1 MPEYIMH
8 FDIDD
13 CGKWINAKR
22 KQKIIRCKDCMEFDF
37 CEKQGCKEN
46 DFCSYAKEKKEK
58 HYCNSCRYKNVS
70 WREDPCREC
79 MRGES
84 RWEKE

>member
-1 MPEYIMH
+1 
-8 FDIDD
+8 
-13 CGKWINAKR
+13 
-22 KQKIIRCKDCMEFDF
+22 MEFDF

-46 DFCSYAKEKKEK
+46 DFCSYAKEKEEK
-58 HYCNSCRYKNVS
+58 HYCNSCRYKHVS

-84 RWEKE
+84 QWEKE